1 MIYDAKK
8 AVEMSERL
16 LKKNIYVI
24 AFSYPVVGKD
34 QARIRVQLSSDHTRE
49 QLDHA
54 LNAFCEVGTELNII

>member
-8 AVEMSERL
+8 AVTMSEEL

-34 QARIRVQLSSDHTRE
+34 QARIRVQLSADHTQE

-54 LNAFCEVGTELNII
+54 LGAFYDVGTALNII